1 MLIGDANGCI
11 WVYPNGLQQTGSPP
25 PPTSNV
31 FASVHGN
38 RLWAAGVQGTNWT
51 ITWSHLQS
59 HIWFADKVIYKTCK
73 RATGRAEDCCSSQ
86 NPWAKVVQMRLLRA
100 SELSTHHQSF
110 ITSAFLLTKSFLY
123 FPEDCS
129 YVRRSH

>member
-1 MLIGDANGCI
+1 MCMLIGDANGCI
-11 WVYPNGLQQTGSPP
+11 WVYPYGLQQTGSPP
-25 PPTSNV
+25 PPTSNI

-38 RLWAAGVQGTNWT
+38 RLWAVGVQGTNWT

-86 NPWAKVVQMRLLRA
+86 NPWAKVVQMRLEWAPESLRVIHTP
-100 SELSTHHQSF
+100 SKLHHVCIFVDEKFSLLS
-110 ITSAFLLTKSFLY
+110 
-123 FPEDCS
+123 
-129 YVRRSH
+129 